1 LVISINERL
10 RTGKTDTLKGDLT
23 RMRRNWRA
31 FFVRLHLRTEK
42 RFSLF
47 PESAKKEK
55 HPAAPGETSR
65 SNFGCCPSVAAG
77 PLEGG
82 SSGKKVFGRAGRPAV
97 LDILVCHVFL
107 DGNRPACF
115 ARPLPKSAQRARILF
130 LKTL

>member
-1 LVISINERL
+1 
-10 RTGKTDTLKGDLT
+10 
-23 RMRRNWRA
+23 MRRNWRA
-31 FFVRLHLRTEK
+31 FLVRLRLQTEK

-55 HPAAPGETSR
+55 HPAAAGETSR

-82 SSGKKVFGRAGRPAV
+82 SSGLAAKKVFGRAGRPAAF
-97 LDILVCHVFL
+97 DILVCRVFL